1 MPRKAKEL
9 SARAV
14 AALKEPG
21 AYAVGGI
28 DGLYLTVATA
38 GARSWLFRYSV
49 KVGDKVRRREMG
61 LGGFPKLSLSEA
73 REKAREAQAE
83 LNASRDPIDA
93 RNTVKRV
100 PTFWEV
106 AEDLLATVE
115 ASGKN
120 AKHRQQWRNTLKDYA
135 APLHAKPVDSI
146 TTDDVAAVLAP
157 IWQAKPET
165 ASRLRGRIERVLSV
179 AKAKGHR
186 AGENPAAWRDN
197 LEPILGK
204 RRRLTR
210 GHHEALGYADV
221 AAFVGALRRGGGVAA
236 LALEFTILTA
246 ARTGE
251 VIGARWPEVDLAEK
265 VWTVPAVRM
274 KAGREHRVPLTD
286 RAVAIL
292 AAVKK
297 LRREGDIVFPG
308 QSADGCLSNMAM
320 AAVLKRMNRDDITVH
335 GFRSCFRDWAGEV
348 SSFPNEVCEM
358 ALAHT
363 IRNKAEAA
371 YRRGDL
377 FEKRRAMMAAW
388 AAYCE
393 PPAGFEPLPLPEPD
407 AAEDAPKRGRGRP
420 PLTLEQVQD
429 RIAAGKPLSRNAKA
443 LALAAGIPL
452 AARRRGRR
460 WGSGHDAVMMD
471 EATALA
477 RRMAEAGPL
486 DPDAPKAGAGS
497 ANRVAVAALYEV
509 DHGVQG
515 LAAIEDAEAALAK
528 SDWTL
533 GQPASRNR
541 PPVPPACV
549 VASNIPAPTPD
560 QLENC
565 QRGPDPDCG
574 DDAGFPE
581 RWFSPAFQSDKGMSL
596 LATAGLEIPPS
607 RDDARGVGR
616 DVGSIARNVSRHQ
629 EKRAKEDAE
638 QLDLLGW
645 SSTGLPG
652 K

>member
-28 DGLYLTVATA
+28 DGLYLTVATT

-73 REKAREAQAE
+73 REKAREAQTE
-83 LNASRDPIDA
+83 LNAGRDPIDA

-106 AEDLLATVE
+106 AEDLLAMVE

-363 IRNKAEAA
+363 IRNQAEAA

-393 PPAGFEPLPLPEPD
+393 PPEGFAPSPVAEPD
-407 AAEDAPKRGRGRP
+407 AAGDAPKRGRGRP
-420 PLTLEQVQD
+420 PLTREQVQE
-429 RIAAGKPLSRNAKA
+429 RIAAGKPLSPAAKA

-452 AARRRGRR
+452 TIGKRGRR
-460 WGSGHDAVMMD
+460 WGDRAAPNAGDAALLE
-471 EATALA
+471 EATGMA
-477 RRMAEAGPL
+477 RQMAEAGIGNPN
-486 DPDAPKAGAGS
+486 A
-497 ANRVAVAALYEV
+497 VAVAALYEV
-509 DHGVQG
+509 DHGDEG
-515 LAAIEDAEAALAK
+515 RAAIADAEAALALAHWEAIGPVVVIDN
-528 SDWTL
+528 SVL
-533 GQPASRNR
+533 
-541 PPVPPACV
+541 PPSAEEL
-549 VASNIPAPTPD
+549 AHA
-560 QLENC
+560 
-565 QRGPDPDCG
+565 QRGPDPDGG
-574 DDAGFPE
+574 DEPGFPE
-581 RWFSPAFQSDKGMSL
+581 RWLSPAFQSDEGRKL

-607 RDDARGVGR
+607 RDDGRGVGR
-616 DVGSIARNVSRHQ
+616 EVGAIAQNVARHR

-645 SSTGLPG
+645 SRQQHGV
-652 K
+652 

>member
-73 REKAREAQAE
+73 REKAREAQTE
-83 LNASRDPIDA
+83 LNAGRDPIDA

-221 AAFVGALRRGGGVAA
+221 AAFVGSLRRGGGVAA

-292 AAVKK
+292 EAVKK

-320 AAVLKRMNRDDITVH
+320 AAMLKRMKRDDITVH

-377 FEKRRAMMAAW
+377 FEKRRAMMTAW

-452 AARRRGRR
+452 AARKRGRA
-460 WGSGHDAVMMD
+460 AVLD
-471 EATALA
+471 EATSLA
-477 RRMAEAGPL
+477 RQMAEAGHG
-486 DPDAPKAGAGS
+486 KANA
-497 ANRVAVAALYEV
+497 VAVAALYEA
-509 DHGVQG
+509 DHGEEG
-515 LAAIEDAEAALAK
+515 REAIADAEAALALAE
-528 SDWTL
+528 WTE
-533 GQPASRNR
+533 GPI
-541 PPVPPACV
+541 CV
-549 VASNIPAPTPD
+549 VAGSEPAPTPD

-565 QRGPDPDCG
+565 QCGPDPDGG

-581 RWFSPAFQSDKGMSL
+581 RWLSPAFQSKAGRKHLADKG
-596 LATAGLEIPPS
+596 LEVPQS
-607 RDDARGVGR
+607 RDDARGVGTEV
-616 DVGSIARNVSRHQ
+616 DVIAQNVRRHR
-629 EKRAKEDAE
+629 EKRARQEAG

-645 SSTGLPG
+645 SEVRR
-652 K
+652 